1 MEKENLKADVKDEKR
16 EENQINFLDWDW
28 MGVLGVQSKEKFL
41 NLHGSANLAKYSKL
55 TPEINHFG

>member
-28 MGVLGVQSKEKFL
+28 MGVLGV
-41 NLHGSANLAKYSKL
+41 
-55 TPEINHFG
+55 